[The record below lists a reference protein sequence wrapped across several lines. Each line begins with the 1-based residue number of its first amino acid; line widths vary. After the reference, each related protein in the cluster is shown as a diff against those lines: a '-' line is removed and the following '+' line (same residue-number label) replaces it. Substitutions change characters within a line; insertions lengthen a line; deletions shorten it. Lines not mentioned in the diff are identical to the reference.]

1 MILSVVECSGQR
13 FGTAHVIDILRGS
26 ETEKIVRFGHHRLPV
41 FGVGRDRGKND
52 WRSLTRQMIAT
63 GFLRLDI
70 AGYGG
75 LAITDEGI
83 ALLRGNG
90 TFHYRADT
98 AVPDSSA
105 VPRER
110 RGTEPE
116 ETLTDDQ
123 ATLLSVLKAL
133 RLELAKERGVPA
145 YVVFHDRTLIDM
157 VRRRPRTRE
166 EFAEV
171 NGVGTAKLEQFAEPF
186 LTAID
191 GALSDAG

>member
-1 MILSVVECSGQR
+1 M
-13 FGTAHVIDILRGS
+13 
-26 ETEKIVRFGHHRLPV
+26 
-41 FGVGRDRGKND
+41 
-52 WRSLTRQMIAT
+52 
-63 GFLRLDI
+63 
-70 AGYGG
+70 
-75 LAITDEGI
+75 
-83 ALLRGNG
+83 
-90 TFHYRADT
+90 
-98 AVPDSSA
+98 
-105 VPRER
+105 PRER

-171 NGVGTAKLEQFAEPF
+171 NGVGAAKLEQFAEPF

>member
-1 MILSVVECSGQR
+1 MV
-13 FGTAHVIDILRGS
+13 
-26 ETEKIVRFGHHRLPV
+26 
-41 FGVGRDRGKND
+41 
-52 WRSLTRQMIAT
+52 AT

-83 ALLRGNG
+83 ALLRGDG

-145 YVVFHDRTLIDM
+145 YVVFHDRTLIDI
-157 VRRRPRTRE
+157 VRRRPRSRERSSPRSTASAPPSWSSSPSRSSPPSTVRCPTQAEIGDPRHPTRIAITNRQ
-166 EFAEV
+166 AERE
-171 NGVGTAKLEQFAEPF
+171 AA
-186 LTAID
+186 
-191 GALSDAG
+191 